1 VGSGLQDQ
9 EATTPNRKNAP
20 VWTAEELQ
28 IIRDYYPHER
38 AKRVAAR
45 LQNFRTAEA
54 VIERARVLG
63 VKRVIV
69 VKRVRK
75 TGRRLGVRQIASQRR
90 WLTVCA
96 DLARGNAQDQAP

>member
-1 VGSGLQDQ
+1 MV
-9 EATTPNRKNAP
+9 ACNPMKNAR
-20 VWTAEELQ
+20 WTAEEIQ

-45 LQNFRTAEA
+45 LPNFRTAQA

-63 VKRVIV
+63 IKRVIV
-69 VKRVRK
+69 VMPQVRK

-90 WLTVCA
+90 WLTACA
-96 DLARGNAQDQAP
+96 DLAGGAK